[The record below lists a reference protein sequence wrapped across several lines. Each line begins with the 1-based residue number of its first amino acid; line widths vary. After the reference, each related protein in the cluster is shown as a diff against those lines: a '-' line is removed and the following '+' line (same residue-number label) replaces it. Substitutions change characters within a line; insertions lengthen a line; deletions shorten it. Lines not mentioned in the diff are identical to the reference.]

1 MNLEKE
7 QIIKSKLGLILK
19 VLLITLVL
27 FKIADFAMSHYGDT
41 PSSND
46 KREVISTPIDSTKI
60 PRHST
65 TGVGRLE
72 AGAKPLENT
81 ASIYIFGE
89 NGLDSQASRHVGS
102 IFFDDYKLT
111 ATPDGLQKEKLL
123 SGDFHSAANTE
134 LVCVGKVS
142 YSYKTDDQKN
152 TCELTLYFDTYN
164 KVTGEKIKALSKAMV
179 RYGIGFSNSQ
189 AKQVAMGKVH

>member
-1 MNLEKE
+1 MDLEKE
-7 QIIKSKLGLILK
+7 QIIKSRLGLILK

-27 FKIADFAMSHYGDT
+27 FKITDFAMSHYSDT

-46 KREVISTPIDSTKI
+46 KQEVISTPIDSAKGTQ
-60 PRHST
+60 HSK
-65 TGVGRLE
+65 TGISYPDAE
-72 AGAKPLENT
+72 AKPLANT

-89 NGLDSQASRHVGS
+89 NGLDSQASRHIGS

-111 ATPDGLQKEKLL
+111 ATPEGLQKEQLL

-152 TCELTLYFDTYN
+152 TCELSLYFDTYN
-164 KVTGEKIKALSKAMV
+164 KVTGEKVKALSKAMV
-179 RYGIGFSNSQ
+179 RYGIGFTNSQ